1 MTGKSKNEKPHT
13 IKHWSTMAFFV
24 MAGTSLL
31 VGCGSVAGNASV
43 HHQTTAN
50 TISNT
55 ANMTN
60 AVVNTIETG
69 NLTSNTSSTV
79 GTGPENNSTRDG
91 HTSSVGSSKPSS
103 LSHVAKA
110 SNRTASKSSSTQ
122 VASKSSGSPHTSGGS
137 LSSGDSGSGT
147 SKERN
152 SSSDDST
159 KNSTSSKDSP
169 TPTIPA
175 QPSGIDTVKTNALNN
190 ELGQLDYTGTN
201 RSQFDSVV
209 VQMAEGTTTPSQAKA
224 TIQAL
229 KPWNAIWNDA
239 PGGPATYQF
248 QVHDVEAYTFQTK
261 SWSDSVTSKEFQT
274 HGFLDDTA
282 YQKFAVYWNAS
293 SQEYTVAML
302 AVGFYYYSQ

>member
-1 MTGKSKNEKPHT
+1 MVGKRKDEIPRG
-13 IKHWSTMAFFV
+13 IKHWSAVTFFV

-31 VGCGSVAGNASV
+31 VGCGSVVGHATV

-50 TISNT
+50 ASSASAKM
-55 ANMTN
+55 ANL
-60 AVVNTIETG
+60 VVNTTE
-69 NLTSNTSSTV
+69 TSNVTSNESSPSV
-79 GTGPENNSTRDG
+79 GSGSENNSNRVS
-91 HTSSVGSSKPSS
+91 HTPSMSSSKPHSS
-103 LSHVAKA
+103 GHVART
-110 SNRTASKSSSTQ
+110 SNHTVLKSPSTNVLSKP
-122 VASKSSGSPHTSGGS
+122 SGSSRTSG
-137 LSSGDSGSGT
+137 SSRSGT
-147 SKERN
+147 STERN
-152 SSSDDST
+152 SSSGDST
-159 KNSTSSKDSP
+159 KKNSKNSH
-169 TPTIPA
+169 TPTTPT
-175 QPSGIDTVKTNALNN
+175 QPSEIDTVKTSTLNN

-201 RSQFDSVV
+201 RSQFDSLV
-209 VQMAEGTTTPSQAKA
+209 VQMAEGKTTPSQAKA

-261 SWSDSVTSKEFQT
+261 TWSDSVTSKEFQA

-282 YQKFAVYWNAS
+282 YQKFAVYWNES